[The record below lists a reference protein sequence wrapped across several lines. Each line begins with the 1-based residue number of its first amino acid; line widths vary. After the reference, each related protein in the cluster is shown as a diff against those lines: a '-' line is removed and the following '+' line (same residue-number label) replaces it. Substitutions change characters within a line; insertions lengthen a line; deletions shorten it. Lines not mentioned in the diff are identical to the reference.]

1 MVVHRVDKDG
11 GDIILGYFSNRINN
25 LRGNGWAVNI
35 HGLVGDKKVI
45 EVGDVVLAA
54 PSGDTLP
61 QTIITFTSHVHND
74 ASFSFMAMPGF
85 A

>member
-11 GDIILGYFSNRINN
+11 GNVIRCYFADRIND
-25 LRGNGWAVNI
+25 LRSNGWAVNI
-35 HGLVGDKKVI
+35 HGLVGDQKII

-61 QTIITFTSHVHND
+61 
-74 ASFSFMAMPGF
+74 
-85 A
+85 